1 MSQSI
6 VVLAGGLSHER
17 DVSIRSGRR
26 VAQALRQVGQTVRV
40 LDVDSTLLGRLAADR
55 PDCVIP
61 LLHGAPGEDGSLR
74 DVLASLDLPYVG
86 SGPDACRLAFDK
98 MVAKAQVAAA
108 GLHTAA
114 AVALPHET
122 FRDLGAAAVLDALTA
137 RIGLPLVVKPT
148 RGGSAL
154 GVSIVA
160 DPDQLPAAM
169 VGCFSYSDTAMLE
182 AQVRGTEVAV
192 SVIEDAAGKPVALP
206 AVEIVPDSGV
216 YDYASRYTAGTTEF
230 FAPARLDESAAAECA
245 RAALAAHACLGLRH
259 LSRADLI
266 VGADGVV
273 TFLEVNVA
281 PGCTETSLLP
291 QAVQAAGLDLG
302 EVFQVL
308 VERAI
313 SLGPGTRTTDS

>member
-1 MSQSI
+1 MSRSI
-6 VVLAGGLSHER
+6 VILAGGLSHER

-26 VAQALRQVGQTVRV
+26 VAEALRSVGESVTVHD
-40 LDVDSTLLGRLAADR
+40 LDAALLGDLAASR

-61 LLHGAPGEDGSLR
+61 LLHGASGEDGSLR
-74 DVLASLDLPYVG
+74 DVLDSLSIPYVG
-86 SGPDACRLAFDK
+86 SQPDACRLAFDK
-98 MVAKAQVAAA
+98 MVAKAHVSGAD
-108 GLHTAA
+108 LHTAA
-114 AVALPHET
+114 AVALPHST
-122 FRDLGAAAVLDALTA
+122 FRDLGAGAVLEALVT

-154 GVSIVA
+154 GVAIVRDEA
-160 DPDQLPAAM
+160 DLAGAM
-169 VGCFSYSDTAMLE
+169 VGCFAYADTAMLE
-182 AQVRGTEVAV
+182 DYVPGTEVAV
-192 SVIEDAAGKPVALP
+192 TVVEDLNGTLQALP

-230 FAPARLDESAAAECA
+230 FAPARLSEQAAQECA
-245 RAALAAHACLGLRH
+245 RIAVAAHERLGLRH

-266 VGADGVV
+266 VGADGQV

-291 QAVQAAGLDLG
+291 QAVEAAGRDLG
-302 EVFQVL
+302 HVFQVL

-313 SLGPGTRTTDS
+313 AEGSPPV

>member
-1 MSQSI
+1 MSRSI
-6 VVLAGGLSHER
+6 VILAGGLSHER

-26 VAQALRQVGQTVRV
+26 VAEALRSVGESVTVHD
-40 LDVDSTLLGRLAADR
+40 LDASLLGDLATSA

-61 LLHGAPGEDGSLR
+61 LLHGASGEDGSLR
-74 DVLASLDLPYVG
+74 DVLDSLAIPYVG
-86 SGPDACRLAFDK
+86 SRPDACRLAFDK
-98 MVAKAQVAAA
+98 MVAKAHVSGEDLHVAP
-108 GLHTAA
+108 
-114 AVALPHET
+114 AVALPHAT
-122 FRDLGAAAVLDALTA
+122 FRDLGAGAVLDSLVT

-154 GVSIVA
+154 GVAIVHEMA
-160 DPDQLPAAM
+160 DLAGAM
-169 VGCFSYSDTAMLE
+169 VGCFAYADTAMLE
-182 AQVRGTEVAV
+182 AYVPGTEVAV
-192 SVIEDAAGKPVALP
+192 TVIEAADGTVRALP

-230 FAPARLDESAAAECA
+230 FAPARLSDAAAEQCA
-245 RAALAAHACLGLRH
+245 RVAVAAHERLGLRH

-266 VGADGVV
+266 VGGDGLV

-291 QAVQAAGLDLG
+291 QSVEAAGLDLG
-302 EVFQVL
+302 HVFQVL

-313 SLGPGTRTTDS
+313 EAGPPAL

>member
-1 MSQSI
+1 MSRSI
-6 VVLAGGLSHER
+6 VILAGGLSHER

-26 VAQALRQVGQTVRV
+26 VAEALRSVGEAVSV
-40 LDVDSTLLGRLAADR
+40 HDLDATLLGELATGQ

-61 LLHGAPGEDGSLR
+61 LLHGATGEDGSLR
-74 DVLASLDLPYVG
+74 DVLDSLGIAYVG
-86 SGPDACRLAFDK
+86 SRPDACRLAFDK
-98 MVAKAQVAAA
+98 MVAKAHVASAD
-108 GLHTAA
+108 LHTAP
-114 AVALPHET
+114 AVALPHAT
-122 FRDLGAAAVLDALTA
+122 FRDLGAGAVLDSLVS

-154 GVSIVA
+154 GVAIVREMGDLA
-160 DPDQLPAAM
+160 GAM
-169 VGCFSYSDTAMLE
+169 VSAFAYSDTAMLE
-182 AQVRGTEVAV
+182 AHIPGTEVAV
-192 SVIEDAAGKPVALP
+192 TVIEEADGTVRALP

-230 FAPARLDESAAAECA
+230 FVPARLSADVAERCA
-245 RAALAAHACLGLRH
+245 GVAVAAHERLGLRH

-266 VGADGVV
+266 VSDDGQV

-291 QAVQAAGLDLG
+291 QAVEAAGLDLG
-302 EVFQVL
+302 HVFQVL

-313 SLGPGTRTTDS
+313 EAGAPVTR